1 MTTPIILNVVIC
13 HYQTFVA
20 CTTVNKAFY
29 SMFTEFYIQSP
40 DSYLVQVAVKN
51 MLVLRWNQR
60 AHYWFLGR
68 PKGHSAL
75 WKRPSKTLLYMRL
88 LIIKNAGK
96 SLSWRGMH
104 HQHMMSHLSRLAR
117 HTATLYC
124 LPSLNSCWPL
134 LSVDTRLWLSKINW
148 KIKLWG
154 CQNNLH
160 TVYSLVCVHNCSMLM
175 PQLPLSNVSWKHL
188 HSCMVCCIGWSLH
201 HSSRVKI
208 MQIVLI

>member
-68 PKGHSAL
+68 PKGHIRGPPPPPKGTVPFGKGLAQDPAL
-75 WKRPSKTLLYMRL
+75 HETTYNQECREEPVMKRHAPPAHDEPFVPPS
-88 LIIKNAGK
+88 
-96 SLSWRGMH
+96 
-104 HQHMMSHLSRLAR
+104 
-117 HTATLYC
+117 
-124 LPSLNSCWPL
+124 
-134 LSVDTRLWLSKINW
+134 
-148 KIKLWG
+148 
-154 CQNNLH
+154 
-160 TVYSLVCVHNCSMLM
+160 
-175 PQLPLSNVSWKHL
+175 
-188 HSCMVCCIGWSLH
+188 
-201 HSSRVKI
+201 
-208 MQIVLI
+208 